1 MWQQL
6 FLGFLGLCSGI
17 VIASGVAGLLIGLSI
32 IPRYAGIT
40 HTGDHV
46 MLYEDAA
53 LLGIIFGNL
62 FVLFRFS
69 LPLGSFF
76 LAVLGLF
83 SGFFLGSWI
92 LALAEVAD
100 MFPVFARRIRL
111 PQGLPAVIICIAAGK
126 CIGTFIYYLYMIRS
140 A

>member
-6 FLGFLGLCSGI
+6 FLGLLGLCSGI
-17 VIASGVAGLLIGLSI
+17 VIASGAAGLLIGLSI
-32 IPRYAGIT
+32 VPRYAGIT

-46 MLYEDAA
+46 MLYEDAS

-62 FVLFRFS
+62 FVLFHVS
-69 LPLGSFF
+69 LPLGPFF

-83 SGFFLGSWI
+83 FGFFLGSWI

-111 PQGLPAVIICIAAGK
+111 SRGLHAVIICIAAGK
-126 CIGTFIYYLYMIRS
+126 CIGTFIYYLYMI
-140 A
+140 

>member
-1 MWQQL
+1 MWQQIS
-6 FLGFLGLCSGI
+6 LGFLGLCSGI

-40 HTGDHV
+40 HTGDQV
-46 MLYEDAA
+46 LLYEDAA
-53 LLGIIFGNL
+53 LLGIVFGNL
-62 FVLFRFS
+62 YSLFRFPI
-69 LPLGSFF
+69 PLGFPF
-76 LAVLGLF
+76 LAVFGIF

-100 MFPVFARRIRL
+100 MFPIFARRIRL
-111 PQGLPAVIICIAAGK
+111 TQGLPIIIICIAAGK
-126 CIGTFIYYLYMIRS
+126 CIGSLLYYFYI